1 MLLQPKIRKH
11 RKEFRGKMGGVASAN
26 NTITFGEYGLKS
38 MENGWIK
45 AREIEAGR
53 RAITGY
59 MKRKGKV
66 WVKIFPHKP
75 YTNKGTNSKMIAGK
89 GDVEGY
95 VAVVRP
101 GNLLYELSGVTR
113 EIAQEAMRLGS
124 QKLSVKTKFV
134 SKKEI

>member
-1 MLLQPKIRKH
+1 MLQPKIRKH
-11 RKEFRGKMGGVASAN
+11 RKEFRGKMGGVASTN
-26 NTITFGEYGLKS
+26 NSIAFGEYGLKA

-45 AREIEAGR
+45 AREIEAAR
-53 RAITGY
+53 RAITNC

>member
-1 MLLQPKIRKH
+1 MLQPKIRKY
-11 RKEFRGKMGGVASAN
+11 RKEFRGKMGGIASSN
-26 NTITFGEYGLKS
+26 NTITFGEYGLKT

-53 RAITGY
+53 RAITNS

-66 WVKIFPHKP
+66 WVKIFPQKP
-75 YTNKGTNSKMIAGK
+75 YTHKGTNSKMIAGK

-101 GNLLYELSGVTR
+101 GNMIFELSGVPEDVAR
-113 EIAQEAMRLGS
+113 EAMRLGA
-124 QKLSVKTKFV
+124 QKLSVRTKFV
-134 SKKEI
+134 SKKTV

>member
-1 MLLQPKIRKH
+1 MLQPKIRKH

-26 NTITFGEYGLKS
+26 NSIAFGEYGLKA

-45 AREIEAGR
+45 AREIEAAR
-53 RAITGY
+53 RAITNS

-75 YTNKGTNSKMIAGK
+75 YTQKGTNSKMIAGK
-89 GDVEGY
+89 GEVEGY
-95 VAVVRP
+95 VAVIRP
-101 GNLLYELSGVTR
+101 GTMLFELSGVSR
-113 EIAQEAMRLGS
+113 DLAQEAMRLGA
-124 QKLSVKTKFV
+124 QKLSMKCKFV

>member
-1 MLLQPKIRKH
+1 MLQPKIRKY
-11 RKEFRGKMGGVASAN
+11 RKEFRGKMGGIATAN
-26 NTITFGEYGLKS
+26 NSITFGDYGLKS

-53 RAITGY
+53 RAITNS

-75 YTNKGTNSKMIAGK
+75 YTQKGTNSKMIAGK
-89 GDVEGY
+89 GEVEGY

-101 GNLLYELSGVTR
+101 GNMLFELSGVSE
-113 EIAQEAMRLGS
+113 EIAREAMRLGA

-134 SKKEI
+134 VKKEI

>member
-1 MLLQPKIRKH
+1 MLQPKIRKH
-11 RKEFRGKMGGVASAN
+11 RKEFRGKMGGIASSN
-26 NTITFGEYGLKS
+26 NTITFGEYGLKT

-53 RAITGY
+53 RAITNS

-75 YTNKGTNSKMIAGK
+75 YTHKGTNSKMIAGK

-101 GNLLYELSGVTR
+101 GNMIFELSGVPEDVAR
-113 EIAQEAMRLGS
+113 EAMRLGA

-134 SKKEI
+134 SKKTV

>member
-1 MLLQPKIRKH
+1 MLQPKIRKH
-11 RKEFRGKMGGVASAN
+11 RKEFRGKMGGVASTN
-26 NTITFGEYGLKS
+26 NSLAFGEYGLKS

-45 AREIEAGR
+45 AREIEAAR
-53 RAITGY
+53 RAITNC

-75 YTNKGTNSKMIAGK
+75 YTHKGTNSKMIAGK

-101 GNLLYELSGVTR
+101 GNMLFELSGVPDTV
-113 EIAQEAMRLGS
+113 AKEAMRLGA
-124 QKLSVKTKFV
+124 QKLSVLTKFV
-134 SKKEI
+134 SKKDI